1 MAHPKRPMSPHMFIY
16 KPQLTATLSIIHRMT
31 GVGLAVGTLFIT
43 VWLLAAAWGPAAFD
57 WVQWFYGTWLG
68 ILVLF
73 GFSVCLFYHL
83 CNGVRH
89 LLWDMGYCL
98 EIVDVYRSGWV
109 MLCATAVLTFT
120 AWKIAASIVGG
131 AS

>member
-1 MAHPKRPMSPHMFIY
+1 MAQPKRPMSPHMFIY

-57 WVQWFYGTWLG
+57 WVQWFYGSPLG
-68 ILVLF
+68 YLVLL

-89 LLWDMGYCL
+89 LIWDMGFLL
-98 EIVDVYRSGWV
+98 EIEDVYRSGWV

-120 AWKIAASIVGG
+120 AWKIGTSIMGG

>member
-1 MAHPKRPMSPHMFIY
+1 MAQPKRPMSPHMFIY

-57 WVQWFYGTWLG
+57 WVQGFYGSPLG
-68 ILVLF
+68 YLVLF

-98 EIVDVYRSGWV
+98 DIVDVYRSGWV

-120 AWKIAASIVGG
+120 AWIIGSGIAGG

>member
-1 MAHPKRPMSPHMFIY
+1 MAQPQRPMSPHMFIY
-16 KPQLTATLSIIHRMT
+16 RPQLMAVLSIIHRMT
-31 GVGLAVGTLFIT
+31 GVGLAAGTLFIT

-57 WVQWFYGTWLG
+57 WVQGFYGSWLG
-68 ILVLF
+68 ILVLL

-89 LLWDMGYCL
+89 LLWDLGYCL
-98 EIVDVYRSGWV
+98 EIEDVYRSGWV

-120 AWKIAASIVGG
+120 AWKIGVGIMGSAS
-131 AS
+131 

>member
-1 MAHPKRPMSPHMFIY
+1 MAQPKRPMSPHMFIY

-31 GVGLAVGTLFIT
+31 GIGLAVGTLFIT

-57 WVQWFYGTWLG
+57 WVQWFYGSPLG
-68 ILVLF
+68 YLVLL

-89 LLWDMGYCL
+89 LIWDMGYCL

-109 MLCATAVLTFT
+109 MLCATAVLTFA
-120 AWKIAASIVGG
+120 AWTIGVGIVGS